1 MEYNVEDIREMFGS
15 VISVEAKGPL
25 EAAKKAFPD
34 YKIKRSYGKKKRGK
48 TMIKSKRCWTNA
60 CDITDMIK
68 TRLYFNKQP
77 FLFENFIQQ
86 IINDNEH
93 VTDAK
98 LYIYAKQIK
107 DASDTTDFITD
118 IMFRLSQ
125 CTYTIYYEVID
136 NETN

>member
-1 MEYNVEDIREMFGS
+1 M
-15 VISVEAKGPL
+15 K
-25 EAAKKAFPD
+25 
-34 YKIKRSYGKKKRGK
+34 
-48 TMIKSKRCWTNA
+48 IKSKRCWVSPS
-60 CDITDMIK
+60 DITDMVK

-86 IINDNEH
+86 IINDDEH

-98 LYIYAKQIK
+98 LYNYAKQIK

-125 CTYTIYYEVID
+125 CTYTIYYEVTED
-136 NETN
+136 ETN